1 MVIRVVTDTD
11 TDTEIDTDTDID
23 TGTDT
28 DIGIDIDTNSLIGY
42 GTVYNCF
49 QLIHHQIHH
58 LLLVGNYI

>member
-1 MVIRVVTDTD
+1 MQISENNSMVIRVV
-11 TDTEIDTDTDID
+11 TDID

-58 LLLVGNYI
+58 LLMVCSYI